1 MAKVVIWP
9 ERKASGV
16 LRATDWAVAACFLRA
31 LVILLI
37 AAQSIPAGLV
47 SAALDH
53 FDIASLV
60 TALARGLSPRSPKG
74 FDAPEPRFF
83 SLAISPAVQRR
94 KVGLGIDGTPP
105 NYCPD
110 EKFPWPGSK

>member
-1 MAKVVIWP
+1 
-9 ERKASGV
+9 
-16 LRATDWAVAACFLRA
+16 
-31 LVILLI
+31 LLI

-74 FDAPEPRFF
+74 FDASEPRFF
-83 SLAISPAVQRR
+83 GGR
-94 KVGLGIDGTPP
+94 
-105 NYCPD
+105 
-110 EKFPWPGSK
+110 

>member
-31 LVILLI
+31 LVVLLI

-60 TALARGLSPRSPKG
+60 TALAHGLSPRSPKG
-74 FDAPEPRFF
+74 LGATCA
-83 SLAISPAVQRR
+83 AISTR
-94 KVGLGIDGTPP
+94 GCL
-105 NYCPD
+105 
-110 EKFPWPGSK
+110 